1 MNYIIKDMVVKVY
14 FKEGISVEGVVFEWN
29 DNLAILRALNGN
41 NKLLIYR
48 PTDNAFMVKILDD
61 SCKHKESGGD
71 IDLNE
76 SSPPHV
82 VSLDAATNM
91 PESDFSRSEN
101 TMLAR
106 TRRLVEL
113 RISKGRDERAQV
125 AQALQRAP
133 KESSQGA
140 KYEFPDFTKRRS
152 FNNSA

>member
-1 MNYIIKDMVVKVY
+1 MNYLIKDMVVKVY

-48 PTDNAFMVKILDD
+48 PTDNAFMVKIL
-61 SCKHKESGGD
+61 
-71 IDLNE
+71 NE

-101 TMLAR
+101 TMLAL

-113 RISKGRDERAQV
+113 RISKGRD
-125 AQALQRAP
+125 
-133 KESSQGA
+133 
-140 KYEFPDFTKRRS
+140 
-152 FNNSA
+152 